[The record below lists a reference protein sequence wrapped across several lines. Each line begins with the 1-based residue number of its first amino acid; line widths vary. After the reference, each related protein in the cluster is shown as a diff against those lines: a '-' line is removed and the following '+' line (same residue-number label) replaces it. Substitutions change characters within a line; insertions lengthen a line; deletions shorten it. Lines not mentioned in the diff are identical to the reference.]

1 MPAKCRKVPLAQR
14 SQSNDDAYTPTE
26 DQVGGD
32 CLSFRYCINCRQ
44 CLCWIRSD
52 V

>member
-14 SQSNDDAYTPTE
+14 SQPNDAAYTPTG

-32 CLSFRYCINCRQ
+32 CLSDTASTAGTQVFPAVLR
-44 CLCWIRSD
+44 
-52 V
+52 